1 MTSKKGFDGSNSEFD
16 PSGFWEGQEQSI
28 CGHL

>member
-16 PSGFWEGQEQSI
+16 PVGFQKGQEQSI
-28 CGHL
+28 CE